1 MLLLVFLRS
10 KVCKTRNFIFIFL
23 KEVALYQRENQKK
36 KTHKH
41 WVLTRGHISGMSL
54 SENFG
59 S

>member
-1 MLLLVFLRS
+1 MQNQEFY
-10 KVCKTRNFIFIFL
+10 FFFL

-36 KTHKH
+36 KKHKH